1 LRPVVT
7 ILESSAVLIE
17 STVSPRVD
25 EADMVITMLSA
36 AVAAKNRRY
45 VVMNAPVGAV
55 DSIARIIPGIESP
68 TVVPLTSSDM
78 VAIHSVVDAS
88 DVWRVLPAVKAEG
101 ATGILVLP
109 VQQVLA

>member
-1 LRPVVT
+1 
-7 ILESSAVLIE
+7 
-17 STVSPRVD
+17 
-25 EADMVITMLSA
+25 
-36 AVAAKNRRY
+36 
-45 VVMNAPVGAV
+45 
-55 DSIARIIPGIESP
+55 
-68 TVVPLTSSDM
+68 M